1 MGSTREEVGGSGA
14 KVGSFA
20 NQPDCCV
27 AVDVTFGRSPEGPK
41 DDTFPLGKGPTIGI
55 GPSMTRWMS
64 DRMIA
69 KAKEREI
76 PWQAEVIPGN
86 SGTNAWHIQVA
97 REGIPTSL
105 LSIPLRYMH
114 TPNEMLDVS
123 DIEYTA
129 QLLAA
134 FIAGL
139 GGESVWMG

>member
-1 MGSTREEVGGSGA
+1 
-14 KVGSFA
+14 
-20 NQPDCCV
+20 
-27 AVDVTFGRSPEGPK
+27 
-41 DDTFPLGKGPTIGI
+41 
-55 GPSMTRWMS
+55 MTRWMS
-64 DRMIA
+64 NRMMA

-123 DIEYTA
+123 DIENTA